1 MRNCKSCGRFIQNDR
16 IHLGYK
22 ECTKCSKVES
32 YSAHVVYP
40 HKTGGYVQPVSK
52 ETKENL
58 QGLDR
63 RSVKRGKVGNS
74 SSSWDRWL
82 KQFEENKNKPKPVR
96 KIYSAP
102 KVDYL
107 LTSVASEQVMSVYQK
122 LGYYK
127 AVDKINELYSDEK
140 ISLIQKSTL
149 NNEITEWQM
158 MSSKQRKWHNKL

>member
-1 MRNCKSCGRFIQNDR
+1 MRNCKSCGKFLHNTR

-22 ECTKCSKVES
+22 ECVRCSKVEQ
-32 YSAHVVYP
+32 YSAHIVYP

-52 ETKENL
+52 ETKEHL

-63 RSVKRGKVGNS
+63 RSVKKGKVGRS

-82 KQFEENKNKPKPVR
+82 KQYEENKNTPKPVR
-96 KIYSAP
+96 KIYSSP

-107 LTSVASEQVMSVYQK
+107 LTRDALKVVTDVYES

-127 AVDKINELYSDEK
+127 AIDEVNNLYSKNK
-140 ISLIQKSTL
+140 ISLIQKSKL
-149 NNEITEWQM
+149 SNELTEWQM
-158 MSSKQRKWHNKL
+158 LTSKERKWHKKL

>member
-1 MRNCKSCGRFIQNDR
+1 MRNCKSCGQFIKNDR

-22 ECTKCSKVES
+22 ECTKCSKVEQ
-32 YSAHVVYP
+32 YSAHIVYP

-52 ETKENL
+52 ETKEHL

-63 RSVKRGKVGNS
+63 RSVKKGKIGRS

-82 KQFEENKNKPKPVR
+82 KQFEENKNRPKPIR

-107 LTSVASEQVMSVYQK
+107 LTSDAMKQVMDVYDK
-122 LGYYK
+122 LGYYV
-127 AVDKINELYSDEK
+127 ANDKVNELYSEDK

-149 NNEITEWQM
+149 TNKITECQM
-158 MSSKQRKWHNKL
+158 MTSKQRKWQNKL